1 LKIAGDVI
9 KKCQS
14 ITIDTMA
21 TTVPVDIPQESWNGR
36 IKEVVPR
43 IFGDLKYLGRLTKQ
57 GPFII
62 FQDGPKK

>member
-1 LKIAGDVI
+1 MPVYYYGY
-9 KKCQS
+9 
-14 ITIDTMA
+14 TIDTMA

-57 GPFII
+57 GPFRI

>member
-1 LKIAGDVI
+1 
-9 KKCQS
+9 
-14 ITIDTMA
+14 MA